1 MERPVSKMNIFFLSK
16 KGGERKPPEF
26 PVRML
31 NYPIS
36 QWNGLLSFPSSS
48 KPIDPLSVILFTAH
62 AVLSLIS
69 RIKDWSIKIIP
80 AFEGSKQTTL
90 KSYDNCQSTLKSLRK
105 KTLEVNS
112 AWRNTVYCS

>member
-1 MERPVSKMNIFFLSK
+1 MEKPVSKMNNFFSFK
-16 KGGERKPPEF
+16 KKKRRKGKSPKF

-31 NYPIS
+31 NYPVS

-48 KPIDPLSVILFTAH
+48 KPIDPFGVILFTAH

-80 AFEGSKQTTL
+80 AFVGSKQTPL
-90 KSYDNCQSTLKSLRK
+90 SLMII
-105 KTLEVNS
+105 VNLH
-112 AWRNTVYCS
+112 